1 MLLSLSQSCFP
12 SIVRALSFGPSFQI
26 TSKRLFILSI
36 TPSQNIYRRA
46 SQCNTV
52 VPLVTTDFPFLWV
65 AKTWINNSD
74 VVINQETL
82 RTSAHWSF
90 SESQRLMGT
99 WLKLNTSITSTLRKN
114 ELTGYR
120 LRLGFTEWYRPFLY
134 APFVELFTIFWW
146 DNNSI

>member
-1 MLLSLSQSCFP
+1 MMSPVYCTKTYLVYGPRFGQNKRVRDMLLSLSQSCFP

-90 SESQRLMGT
+90 SESQRL
-99 WLKLNTSITSTLRKN
+99 N
-114 ELTGYR
+114 ENLTK
-120 LRLGFTEWYRPFLY
+120 T
-134 APFVELFTIFWW
+134 
-146 DNNSI
+146 